1 MMIPDF
7 AELCLMLFVMID
19 DHYRALPPDLKPRGE
34 QAECS
39 DSELLTMLVVSE
51 CMGWQRETEHV
62 SQWARHRDLFP
73 HQPERTRLN
82 RRRRAL
88 VATLATL
95 RGRVLAALDL
105 ACDRQC
111 AVDSLPV
118 PVMGY
123 HLVPG
128 AHNAGNWR
136 SWGADVGWIAS
147 KKQHLFGYRLH
158 LLVTLGG
165 AIRDYV
171 LAPPRPTMSQLP
183 PNCSTGTMIWWCW
196 GTRAT
201 SVPRL
206 PMRCTKNRRWTC
218 SPRPAAMR
226 SARHYRGGSRYGT
239 GCGMLPR
246 GHPWKR

>member
-73 HQPERTRLN
+73 HQSVRTRLN

-95 RGRVLAALDL
+95 RGRVLPALAL
-105 ACDRQC
+105 ALDRQC
-111 AVDSLPV
+111 VVDSVPV
-118 PVMGY
+118 PVIAY
-123 HLVPG
+123 PLVPG
-128 AHNAGNWR
+128 AHNAGTGR
-136 SWGADVGWIAS
+136 SWGADVGGIPAKS
-147 KKQHLFGYRLH
+147 
-158 LLVTLGG
+158 
-165 AIRDYV
+165 
-171 LAPPRPTMSQLP
+171 S
-183 PNCSTGTMIWWCW
+183 
-196 GTRAT
+196 
-201 SVPRL
+201 
-206 PMRCTKNRRWTC
+206 TC
-218 SPRPAAMR
+218 S
-226 SARHYRGGSRYGT
+226 GT
-239 GCGMLPR
+239 GCICS
-246 GHPWKR
+246 